1 MRREIHPL
9 RRFAVGKDL
18 FSPAGS
24 RVVIRGRG
32 ILFSFVTRKN
42 FSFVTRKNFTS
53 RERYLVSLDANTMAN
68 KYKSPEVVLVLFVSA
83 SSSL

>member
-1 MRREIHPL
+1 MGRIC
-9 RRFAVGKDL
+9 
-18 FSPAGS
+18 SPAPTAAWWFTAC
-24 RVVIRGRG
+24 G

-53 RERYLVSLDANTMAN
+53 SERYLVSLDANTMAN